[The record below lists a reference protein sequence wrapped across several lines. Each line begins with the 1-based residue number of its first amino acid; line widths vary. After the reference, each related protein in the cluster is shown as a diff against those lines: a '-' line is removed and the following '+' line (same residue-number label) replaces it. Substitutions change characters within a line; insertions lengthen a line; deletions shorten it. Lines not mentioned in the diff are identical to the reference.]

1 MDAISSSSAQSSKSA
16 STEQH
21 HAHVVREDA
30 CGLESFTY
38 QHRPTGADIL
48 RSAGRPVNAGQVVM
62 QILRG
67 GGLEDLR
74 LAESVDL
81 ALGDKFVFGEGDR
94 LFRFTLNGK
103 QCIWPQRFIS
113 ACLILD
119 LAGVDHD
126 HAVKLVQAGSE
137 EFLAADGVIDLAQP
151 GVEHLVTVKRTWV
164 LIVGGVPLT
173 YTTPLVRVEEALKR
187 AKFDTTKA
195 WNIYLIVRGQD
206 KQELQLTSIVDLRM
220 PGIEKIRVTP
230 QNVSNGDG
238 QGAAVRREFA
248 LLSGDIEYLDGQRM
262 RWETVRDGDRRWL
275 LIRDFV
281 LPAGYMPAKTLLAL
295 DIPQDYPAAQ
305 IDMFYFAPAVAL
317 SNGRALPSVQ
327 VTALIHGTTFQGWS
341 RHRNAPHLWDP
352 STDCVRTHMALV
364 EACLAKELEQ

>member
-1 MDAISSSSAQSSKSA
+1 MHTISTALQPLNA
-16 STEQH
+16 SDDQH

-30 CGLESFTY
+30 GGLESFTY

-48 RSAGRPVNAGQVVM
+48 RSAGRATDADQVVM

-74 LAESVDL
+74 LAEAVDL
-81 ALGDKFVFGEGDR
+81 SLGNKFVFGQGDR
-94 LFRFTLNGK
+94 LFRFTLNDK
-103 QCIWPQRFIS
+103 QCIWPQRYIS
-113 ACLILD
+113 ARLIQD

-126 HAVKLVQAGSE
+126 HAVKLLRDGSDS
-137 EFLAADGVIDLAQP
+137 FLAPTDVVDLSQP
-151 GVEHLVTVKRTWV
+151 GVEHLTTVKHAWT

-173 YTTPLVRVEEALKR
+173 YTTPLVQVEEALKR

-195 WNIYLIVRGQD
+195 WNIYLIVHGQD
-206 KQELQLTSIVDLRM
+206 KQQLQLGSIVDLRK

-230 QNVSNGDG
+230 QNVGNGDG
-238 QGAAVRREFA
+238 QGTAVRREFA
-248 LLSGDIEYLDGQRM
+248 LLPGDVEYLDAQGAL
-262 RWETVRDGDRRWL
+262 WETVRDGDRRWL
-275 LIRDFV
+275 LIRNFV
-281 LPAGYMPAKTLLAL
+281 LPSGYLPASALLAL

-305 IDMFYFAPAVAL
+305 IDMFYFAPAAAL
-317 SNGRALPSVQ
+317 ADGRVLPSVQ
-327 VTALIHGTTFQGWS
+327 VTASIHGTTFQGWS

-364 EACLAKELEQ
+364 EACLAKELER